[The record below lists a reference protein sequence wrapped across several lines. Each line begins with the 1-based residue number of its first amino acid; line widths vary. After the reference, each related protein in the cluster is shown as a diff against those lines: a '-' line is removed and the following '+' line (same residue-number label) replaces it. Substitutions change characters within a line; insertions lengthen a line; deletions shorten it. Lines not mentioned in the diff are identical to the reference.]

1 MVGCPN
7 HASGIKISNRIRPSG
22 LKIKTSAPDTSTSD
36 TKSPAITSTDWRKR
50 AAAISSPG
58 VSTKR
63 SKQSY
68 DASDDISIRLS
79 FEPDTSFAGPQYRY
93 PREKKAPWENV
104 FSAPAWQIPSS
115 SSSTSGDEAKEMT
128 KVQLKH
134 VNPVITT
141 VNGEDISLPNR
152 FSFDVTVVDPR
163 NASPGLGL
171 GELQRLNGRAPFR
184 RPLLREDSD
193 DLMVKLQEIV
203 GRQQDSLSAATSASS
218 EFRDYPDE
226 ARFEQRQDGS
236 DSAISGFATVA
247 TESSYTHSEP
257 LSDEEARFQRM
268 LGRLQGQQEDTRAPQ
283 TTQDNNDAT
292 LRPTRV
298 VDPAIVAMKVG
309 KVEVLEQRTQSG
321 PDTEAANVF
330 FARQLDHFRNA
341 HQNSTDSGYG
351 SNDREHGSSDRQTPN
366 ESSLDNVQRV
376 LNPAAAEFKA
386 TGQSEEI
393 PWLASKKMSRPP
405 LTNIFPDVM
414 SSYLFPHAFA
424 PGSTLPPE
432 CMPIGLSV
440 TRAQHHGDGMTGNDA
455 QPQPQPAQPVSAL
468 TLAMD
473 AINAYH
479 FLEDKAMAHQ
489 AVQPG
494 ATVSAATLGAAP
506 LRTGFTPPSTT
517 TAPSHANKAFHTFPP
532 TAPAP
537 PPALYQPVPSTTTF
551 AGGIPPSFLPAAV
564 PIPQP
569 PQPLPTT
576 TTNKPSTRPYFPVTT
591 KPRDHDPVKQQ
602 MYEAYLEWRKA
613 NEPGYHMKCKM
624 RQANRVMRQC
634 QLQQQPPSQSQ
645 SQSQQPPENC
655 HGGGLLGGDG
665 GVGQASS
672 SSSSSSWK
680 VIAERAKAAM
690 GAAAA
695 AVEEERR
702 RREEGVRDELRR
714 KVRELSREAT
724 RVLGGV

>member
-1 MVGCPN
+1 
-7 HASGIKISNRIRPSG
+7 
-22 LKIKTSAPDTSTSD
+22 
-36 TKSPAITSTDWRKR
+36 
-50 AAAISSPG
+50 
-58 VSTKR
+58 
-63 SKQSY
+63 
-68 DASDDISIRLS
+68 
-79 FEPDTSFAGPQYRY
+79 
-93 PREKKAPWENV
+93 
-104 FSAPAWQIPSS
+104 
-115 SSSTSGDEAKEMT
+115 MT
-128 KVQLKH
+128 RVQLKH

-141 VNGEDISLPNR
+141 VNGEDIALPNR

-171 GELQRLNGRAPFR
+171 GELQHLNGQAPFR
-184 RPLLREDSD
+184 RPLLREDSG

-203 GRQQDSLSAATSASS
+203 GRQQDGLSAATSASS

-226 ARFEQRQDGS
+226 ERFQQGQDGS

-247 TESSYTHSEP
+247 TESSYTHTEP
-257 LSDEEARFQRM
+257 LSDEETRFQRM
-268 LGRLQGQQEDTRAPQ
+268 LGRLQGQEEDTQPPQ
-283 TTQDNNDAT
+283 TTQDDNDAT
-292 LRPTRV
+292 LRPARV

-309 KVEVLEQRTQSG
+309 KVEVPEQNNQNG

-341 HQNSTDSGYG
+341 HPNSTDSGYG
-351 SNDREHGSSDRQTPN
+351 SNDREHGSSDRQTPK
-366 ESSLDNVQRV
+366 ESSLYDGQRV

-386 TGQSEEI
+386 TSQNGEI

-405 LTNIFPDVM
+405 LTNIFPGVM
-414 SSYLFPHAFA
+414 SSYLLPHTFA
-424 PGSTLPPE
+424 PGSTLPPGG
-432 CMPIGLSV
+432 MPVGLP
-440 TRAQHHGDGMTGNDA
+440 AAGAHHHGDDVAVNDA
-455 QPQPQPAQPVSAL
+455 QQPVSAL

-473 AINAYH
+473 AINAYR
-479 FLEDKAMAHQ
+479 FLEDNKMVHQ
-489 AVQPG
+489 TAQPG

-506 LRTGFTPPSTT
+506 LRTGFTPPPTT
-517 TAPSHANKAFHTFPP
+517 TAPSHPNKAFHTFPP

-634 QLQQQPPSQSQ
+634 QLQQPPSR
-645 SQSQQPPENC
+645 SQQPENG
-655 HGGGLLGGDG
+655 HGGLLGDSGS
-665 GVGQASS
+665 GQA
-672 SSSSSSWK
+672 SSSWK
-680 VIAERAKAAM
+680 VIAEKAKAAI

-714 KVRELSREAT
+714 KVRELSREAGAQVMGT
-724 RVLGGV
+724 V